1 MPLLTRTR
9 VILAK
14 TETTY
19 GTDSTP
25 TGAANAILVRNLE
38 ITPLDSE
45 VVSRDILRSY
55 LGNYEQLIASSKV
68 SVTFEV
74 ECAGSGTAGT
84 APGYKPLL
92 LACGMAETVVASTSV
107 TYAPVSSAFSSVTIY
122 VQMKLDAGGSTN
134 PTHKITG
141 CRGNVEWVFNSKSIP
156 VMRYTFTGIYQP
168 VTDAAA
174 IAGTY
179 TAFKTPQVVND
190 TNTTAFSI
198 LGYSGAMSEFSLNM
212 NNEVVHR
219 ELVNS
224 TSVLIVDRKV
234 SGTAVFEAP
243 TITAKNFF
251 TAALDSASLG
261 NLSLVHGT
269 AAGNILTMTGTST
282 VDIGNPTFTESD
294 GIVMMSCPFVLV
306 PTTAG
311 NDEFSFV
318 NT

>member
-14 TETTY
+14 TETNY
-19 GTDSTP
+19 NTDSTP
-25 TGAANAILVRNLE
+25 TGTANAILVRNLE

-55 LGNYEQLIASSKV
+55 MGNYEQLIATSKV

-74 ECAGSGTAGT
+74 ECAGSGVVDT
-84 APGYKPLL
+84 APAYKPLL
-92 LACGMAETVVASTSV
+92 LACGLAETTATGSV
-107 TYAPVSSAFSSVTIY
+107 SYAPVSSGFSSVTIY

-134 PTHKITG
+134 PTHKVTG
-141 CRGNVEWVFNSKSIP
+141 CRGNVEWVFNAKSIP
-156 VMRYTFTGIYQP
+156 VMRFTFTGIYQA
-168 VTDAAA
+168 VADAAV

-198 LGYSGAMSEFSLNM
+198 LGYSAAMSEFNLNM

-224 TSVLIVDRKV
+224 TSVVIVDRKV

-251 TAALDSASLG
+251 SAALDSAALG

-269 AAGNILTMTGTST
+269 GAGSVLTLSGTGT

-311 NDEFSFV
+311 NNEFSFT